1 MAQRE
6 IVVHAMKVTK
16 RTGRVK
22 YLSVSFTERSIPLAD
37 EFRQKL
43 QSRLARMVRQHG
55 RFEIKVRYREDWLVI
70 FANSFPERELDAMLN
85 EVATEL
91 SAKCL
96 IPKLRDSTILS
107 LYLIFCRLPQSNF
120 FAVKSLSK

>member
-37 EFRQKL
+37 QFREKL
-43 QSRLARMVRQHG
+43 RSKLARLVRQHG
-55 RFEIKVRYREDWLVI
+55 RFEIMVRYREDWLVI
-70 FANSFPERELDAMLN
+70 FANSFPERELDTILN
-85 EVATEL
+85 AVATEL
-91 SAKCL
+91 EAKMFIEPG
-96 IPKLRDSTILS
+96 IPESEMTTSSSSFSFIIDLKR
-107 LYLIFCRLPQSNF
+107 RRPNN
-120 FAVKSLSK
+120 

>member
-22 YLSVSFTERSIPLAD
+22 YLSVSFTERSISLAD

-70 FANSFPERELDAMLN
+70 FANSFPERELDTMLS
-85 EVATEL
+85 EIATEL
-91 SAKCL
+91 SAKMFIEPG
-96 IPKLRDSTILS
+96 IPLAEMTMSPGSFNFTIDLK
-107 LYLIFCRLPQSNF
+107 RRRPNN
-120 FAVKSLSK
+120 

>member
-1 MAQRE
+1 VPQRE

-37 EFRQKL
+37 QFRQKL
-43 QSRLARMVRQHG
+43 QSKLARLVRQHG
-55 RFEIKVRYREDWLVI
+55 RFEILVRYREDWLVI

-85 EVATEL
+85 AVATEL
-91 SAKCL
+91 RAKMFIEPG
-96 IPKLRDSTILS
+96 IPLS
-107 LYLIFCRLPQSNF
+107 EMTSSPSSFNF
-120 FAVKSLSK
+120 IIDLKRRRPNN